1 MHTKIYCLLPLQ
13 EKFPRLCLHIETVM
27 ERMSSMQSEHE
38 FCGGLRWAPRR
49 WGFAADDELIAL
61 VEKDIFHYAR
71 KNLAL
76 LNVYIKVVQMCLYRV
91 TQKIAGLGWVDL
103 KSGEFPRLVG
113 GYHS

>member
-27 ERMSSMQSEHE
+27 ERMSSRGRE

-76 LNVYIKVVQMCLYRV
+76 LNVYIKVVQMGVYRV
-91 TQKIAGLGWVDL
+91 TRGSRGLGWVDL
-103 KSGEFPRLVG
+103 KTGEFPRLMG
-113 GYHS
+113 SYRSLP